1 MSRKTSTLS
10 QVELLRDRINVG
22 LKGNVVTL
30 GSEYPALTKITTGS
44 LVLDRL
50 LGSGVAR
57 GRHTV
62 VYGDY
67 MAGKSLALYR
77 TMALAQERGETC
89 ALLDAEGV
97 FNANWFSQLGG
108 DPSKLL
114 IYPDRRLVGE
124 AKRDAN
130 ELGNVLRMTIQ
141 KGEGIVPADVV
152 GIDSV
157 ASLLPSE
164 EMEHD
169 LEDGDPRV
177 ASLARY
183 MPLLLRML
191 TTQNDQTAF
200 IWTNQWRDKIS
211 RIPGLRSTPG
221 GRALGFFASTM
232 IELAEGEKE
241 TIEREVVIKGK
252 LVSRKVV
259 AGRWVTATL
268 TKDKT
273 GSRPFSTGRYL
284 LDFATRKPSVG
295 HEIVDLG
302 MTDGFV
308 IRTGDSY
315 TITPLEGEPV
325 KLHGIGRTV
334 KRIED
339 DDDLRE
345 GLILLIQERTL
356 ELAEEATKVGD

>member
-1 MSRKTSTLS
+1 VARKSLS
-10 QVELLRDRINVG
+10 QVEQLRDRINVG

-30 GSEYPALTKITTGS
+30 GSEYPGLTKITTGS

-50 LGSGVAR
+50 TLGGIAR

-62 VYGDY
+62 VVGDWA
-67 MAGKSLALYR
+67 AGKSLMVYR
-77 TMALAQERGETC
+77 TMVLAQERGETC
-89 ALLDAEGV
+89 ALIDAEGV
-97 FNANWFSQLGG
+97 FNANWFRQLGG
-108 DPSKLL
+108 DPEKLL
-114 IYPDRRLVGE
+114 IYPDRRLIGQ

-152 GIDSV
+152 AIDSV

-177 ASLARY
+177 ASLARL

-211 RIPGLRSTPG
+211 RIPGLRSSPG
-221 GRALGFFASTM
+221 GKAIGFFASTI
-232 IELAEGEKE
+232 IELSQGEKE
-241 TIEREVVIKGK
+241 TAEHDVVVKGK
-252 LVSRKVV
+252 TVKRKVV
-259 AGRWVTATL
+259 TGRWVQATL
-268 TKDKT
+268 AKDKT
-273 GSRPFSTGRYL
+273 GARPFSSGNYL
-284 LDFATRKPSVG
+284 LDFATRKPSTG
-295 HEIVDLG
+295 REIVDLG

-308 IRTGDSY
+308 DRSGDRY
-315 TITPLEGEPV
+315 TITPLEGESLT
-325 KLHGIGRTV
+325 LHGIAKTV
-334 KRIED
+334 KQIEAD
-339 DDDLRE
+339 DELRE
-345 GLILLIQERTL
+345 GLVLMIEERTR
-356 ELAEEATKVGD
+356 ELADEAAQIEA